1 MARSGRVFPRR
12 SPMRAPLAALTRVP
26 TSRLR
31 SGAWHGR
38 LAPSRRALLGLARRR
53 ALQRRG
59 AGAEGERGPQQDPAA
74 GGGGGAERGGG
85 RAEGGRE
92 PASERASE
100 DSSARDSPLSL
111 PSSSALRSFFPN
123 SRPRPP
129 HLWSPLT
136 LAGSAGPEAEPGRAS
151 GEGAGGGNRYLGGT
165 LPPPSLLPGP
175 CTAGARGL
183 GGVFPRFWGPPH
195 RVENCPRAVSVWRAP
210 RTLTLREWRRGRV
223 LGVIPSQTRAPFAAT
238 ALHPPAPVGQRCPR
252 TGRIE
257 GNRIERQGCVRSTP
271 RPGP

>member
-92 PASERASE
+92 PASEQASE
-100 DSSARDSPLSL
+100 DSSARDSPLSAFILGPALLFPEFAAPPTSPVAAFNPCGLCRTRGRAGPGQRGGGGRRESLSRWHPAPSLPPPWPLHCWGEGPGRSVSQVLGPAPSSGKL
-111 PSSSALRSFFPN
+111 PSSCLG
-123 SRPRPP
+123 
-129 HLWSPLT
+129 
-136 LAGSAGPEAEPGRAS
+136 LAGTQDSDPAGME
-151 GEGAGGGNRYLGGT
+151 EGAGPGGD
-165 LPPPSLLPGP
+165 
-175 CTAGARGL
+175 TA
-183 GGVFPRFWGPPH
+183 
-195 RVENCPRAVSVWRAP
+195 
-210 RTLTLREWRRGRV
+210 
-223 LGVIPSQTRAPFAAT
+223 
-238 ALHPPAPVGQRCPR
+238 
-252 TGRIE
+252 
-257 GNRIERQGCVRSTP
+257 ST
-271 RPGP
+271 